1 MKAISENWFFLN
13 ISFQTFLNCIDNDEN
28 KTIIYFYIKKITGC
42 NDNWQWLVPQ
52 IYCTLQLESLPNQIT
67 PNTSQLPSTSHVTYN
82 LASPMFPSK
91 PPLTSLPQ
99 RCGGDTAG
107 RVIVAVKAEKAIS
120 NSGLAWALTHAARP
134 GDCITLLAIFSGNK
148 IGNPI
153 QPEKN
158 LVPTALFSLLGI
170 KNYIMPPGL
179 IVSRVRGYRWEE
191 ILGISEVERGLS
203 KLWPF
208 RVTPSGFSD
217 LEFLFSDG
225 SSSSGSNS
233 GT

>member
-1 MKAISENWFFLN
+1 M
-13 ISFQTFLNCIDNDEN
+13 TIDNGWYR
-28 KTIIYFYIKKITGC
+28 KYTA
-42 NDNWQWLVPQ
+42 
-52 IYCTLQLESLPNQIT
+52 
-67 PNTSQLPSTSHVTYN
+67 HYN
-82 LASPMFPSK
+82 LNLYQTKSLQTPLNSLLLHTLLTTWRLPMFPSK

-120 NSGLAWALTHAARP
+120 NSGLAWALTHAARL
-134 GDCITLLAIFSGNK
+134 GDCITLLAILSGNK

-203 KLWPF
+203 KL
-208 RVTPSGFSD
+208 
-217 LEFLFSDG
+217 
-225 SSSSGSNS
+225 
-233 GT
+233 